1 MDKASR
7 SKVGRRGDFEEN
19 TNHHSE
25 NGTGE
30 KQKTR
35 KSRAVRVC
43 LGEVADPKSIVVNN
57 VSACVIL
64 FSSTETLKCRHT
76 KEK

>member
-1 MDKASR
+1 M
-7 SKVGRRGDFEEN
+7 GRRGDFEEN
-19 TNHHSE
+19 ANHHSE

-43 LGEVADPKSIVVNN
+43 LGEVADPKSIVEDKVEH
-57 VSACVIL
+57 S
-64 FSSTETLKCRHT
+64 
-76 KEK
+76 